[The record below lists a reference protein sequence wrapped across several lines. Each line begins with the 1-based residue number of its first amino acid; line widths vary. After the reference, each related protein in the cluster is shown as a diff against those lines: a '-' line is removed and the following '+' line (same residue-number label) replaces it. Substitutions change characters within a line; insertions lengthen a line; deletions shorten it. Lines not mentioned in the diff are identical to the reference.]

1 MGWLKIGLRG
11 LGGDLVPEVQT
22 INWCLQIWSFVGYLI
37 MDYHP
42 YCELVNSGGVMG
54 ATIPATLLDGPPIMS
69 TFFIISDH
77 PYFGHTSVL
86 GTR

>member
-1 MGWLKIGLRG
+1 MGWRKIALRG

-22 INWCLQIWSFVGYLI
+22 INWWLQIWSFVGYLI

-54 ATIPATLLDGPPIMS
+54 ATVTRNPFGRYS
-69 TFFIISDH
+69 RH
-77 PYFGHTSVL
+77 VYFLHHQ
-86 GTR
+86 